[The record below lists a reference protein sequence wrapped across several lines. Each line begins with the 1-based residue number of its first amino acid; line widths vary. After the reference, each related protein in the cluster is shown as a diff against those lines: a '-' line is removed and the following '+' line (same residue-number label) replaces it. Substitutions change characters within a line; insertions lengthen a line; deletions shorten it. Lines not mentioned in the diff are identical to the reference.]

1 MYSHG
6 MIGMFLARL
15 ALLLAA
21 GSIILAGA
29 AVALGRV
36 LPQGPQVAFM
46 SNRNGNWDI
55 LLLDV
60 WRGLVYPL
68 ARDFG
73 NERYP
78 AWSPDGTQIAYHS
91 DANGTFDLYI
101 MNADGTGKRRLPLSE
116 ESQAFHE
123 SMPQWSPDGHYLSF
137 HANTGG
143 TWNLY
148 LTDLDGANAV
158 LLTDNLMDDVR
169 LQWSPDGT
177 RAVFAS
183 ARSPSGERGS
193 LNIYVVDMPAP
204 DVIMAS
210 STPLL
215 EGDLRPIVS
224 TRYEDWQ
231 PNWSPDGRSILF
243 ISGPDY
249 DRDIFLLDLETG
261 NITNLT
267 NTRGVDESH
276 ASWTP
281 GGGIVYSSNAAGGSY
296 DLYYVES
303 IGARARRLTALPFA
317 DDQAPAWRP

>member
-6 MIGMFLARL
+6 TIGALLARL

-21 GSIILAGA
+21 SGAILTGT
-29 AVALGRV
+29 AVALGRA
-36 LPQGPQVAFM
+36 LPQGPQIAFM
-46 SNRNGNWDI
+46 SNRSGNWDI

-60 WRGLVYPL
+60 RRGLVYPL
-68 ARDFG
+68 AREFG

-78 AWSPDGTQIAYHS
+78 AWSPDGSQIAYHS
-91 DANGTFDLYI
+91 DASGTFDLYI
-101 MNADGTGKRRLPLSE
+101 MNADGTDKRRLPLSE

-123 SMPQWSPDGHYLSF
+123 SMPQWSPDGRYLSF

-148 LTDLDGANAV
+148 LTDPIGETAV
-158 LLTDNLMDDVR
+158 MLTDNPLDDVR

-183 ARSPSGERGS
+183 ARSPSGERAS
-193 LNIYVVDMPAP
+193 LNIYVVDVPAP
-204 DVIMAS
+204 ETLMAS
-210 STPLL
+210 STPPL
-215 EGDLRPIVS
+215 EGDLRPVVS

-249 DRDIFLLDLETG
+249 DRDIFLLDLNTG

-281 GGGIVYSSNAAGGSY
+281 DGGIVYASDAAGGSY
-296 DLYYVES
+296 DLYYMES